1 MLENDA
7 LAFLQ
12 LPAVDTIVRYASA
25 ACIMMH
31 LEAHLFALRFLFV
44 LAQCADPDK
53 VKIPLFF
60 RINHQKLKIR

>member
-7 LAFLQ
+7 LSFLQ

-31 LEAHLFALRFLFV
+31 FDAHLSALRFLFV
-44 LAQCADPDK
+44 LAEYADPDEVK
-53 VKIPLFF
+53 VPSFF
-60 RINHQKLKIR
+60 CINHQKLKIR